1 MLTKRAS
8 AKLARRPNEMIRRAM
23 ESVSEAELRAWVEKL
38 SFPRHFLA
46 EPEENERAALWI
58 AAQLQSWGYSV
69 QLQGRWRN
77 IVALPKKLSGPVILV
92 GAHYDSV
99 GGCPGADDNASAVAA
114 MLGCA
119 KACSAQ
125 ERLQIG
131 FVSFNREEDGLM
143 GSQDFVHWMEHT
155 HSLEVAEAHVLEMV
169 GFASDEPGTQRI
181 PGGLPVRIPDT
192 GNFLGLLANKD
203 SHRMLDEVL
212 ACASTYLPELTVIG
226 LRVTLGLEKHFPVLL
241 RSDHAPFWAKQIP
254 ATMWT
259 DTSEFRNPY
268 YHEPGDKPDTLNY
281 PFLRAVTQLLV
292 ACVLEAN
299 ETKIE

>member
-8 AKLARRPNEMIRRAM
+8 AELARRPAAVVSRVIR
-23 ESVSEAELRAWVEKL
+23 SVSEAELYAWVERL
-38 SFPRHFLA
+38 SVPRHYVT
-46 EPEENERAALWI
+46 EREENEGVALWL
-58 AAQLQSWGYSV
+58 AAQLQSWGYQV
-69 QLQGRWRN
+69 ELQGRWRN
-77 IVALPKKLSGPVILV
+77 VVAVPKNLSGPITVV

-119 KACSAQ
+119 KACAG
-125 ERLQIG
+125 EHHARVG
-131 FVSFNREEDGLM
+131 FVSFNREEDGLL
-143 GSQDFVHWMEHT
+143 GSQDFVGW
-155 HSLEVAEAHVLEMV
+155 LESAGKLQVAQAHVLEMV
-169 GFASDEPGTQRI
+169 GYASDEPGTQKI
-181 PGGLPVRIPDT
+181 PGGLPVKIPDT

-203 SHRMLDEVL
+203 SHHLLDEVL
-212 ACASTYLPELTVIG
+212 ECASTYLPKLTVIG

-241 RSDHAPFWAKQIP
+241 RSDHAPFWAKRIP

-268 YHEPGDKPDTLNY
+268 YHQPGDKPHTLNY

-292 ACVLEAN
+292 ACALEEKRKEN
-299 ETKIE
+299 

>member
-8 AKLARRPNEMIRRAM
+8 AKLARRPNAIIRRAVA
-23 ESVSEAELRAWVEKL
+23 SVSETKLREWVERL
-38 SFPRHFLA
+38 SVPRHYVM
-46 EPEENERAALWI
+46 EREENEAAALWI
-58 AAQLQSWGYSV
+58 ASQLQSWGYQV
-69 QLQGRWRN
+69 ELQGPWRN
-77 IVALPKKLSGPVILV
+77 VIALPKEHSGPVTLV

-99 GGCPGADDNASAVAA
+99 GGCPGADDNASAVVA

-119 KACSAQ
+119 RACAGEQ
-125 ERLQIG
+125 HVA
-131 FVSFNREEDGLM
+131 FVSFNREEDGLL
-143 GSQDFVHWMEHT
+143 GSQDFVQW
-155 HSLEVAEAHVLEMV
+155 LESARKLQVAQAHVLEMV

-203 SHRMLDEVL
+203 SHRLLDEVL

-241 RSDHAPFWAKQIP
+241 RSDHAPFWAKRIP

-268 YHEPGDKPDTLNY
+268 YHQPGDKPHTLNY
-281 PFLRAVTQLLV
+281 SFLRAVTQLLV
-292 ACVLEAN
+292 ACVLEQD
-299 ETKIE
+299 ETEK

>member
-8 AKLARRPNEMIRRAM
+8 TKLARSPKEAIRRAT
-23 ESVSEAELRAWVEKL
+23 ESVLESELRSWVAKL
-38 SFPRHFLA
+38 SVPRHFLF

-58 AAQLQSWGYSV
+58 ASRLQGWGYEV

-77 IVALPKKLSGPVILV
+77 VIALPKEPAGPITLI

-114 MLGCA
+114 LLGCA
-119 KACSAQ
+119 RVCSAR
-125 ERLQIG
+125 ESLSVG
-131 FVSFNREEDGLM
+131 FVAFNREEDGLL
-143 GSQDFVHWMEHT
+143 GSRDFVEW
-155 HSLEVAEAHVLEMV
+155 LESAGRLKVAQAHVLEMV
-169 GFASDEPGTQRI
+169 GYASDAQGTQKL
-181 PGGLPVRIPDT
+181 PGGLPVRVPNT

-203 SHRMLDEVL
+203 SHHLLDEVL
-212 ACASTYLPELTVIG
+212 ACASTYLPKLTVVG

-241 RSDHAPFWAKQIP
+241 RSDHAPFWAKRIP

-268 YHEPGDKPDTLNY
+268 YHQPGDKPHTLNY
-281 PFLRAVTQLLV
+281 TFLRAVTQLLV
-292 ACVLEAN
+292 ACALE
-299 ETKIE
+299 EHEMEK